1 MRRQARCLPAWLEAF
16 RLTLVTVSGGAVDG
30 AILQGLA
37 ALRGQVL
44 IGGTAASAMGWR
56 RAS

>member
-30 AILQGLA
+30 AISDAGMVA
-37 ALRGQVL
+37 GMGL

>member
-1 MRRQARCLPAWLEAF
+1 LFETF
-16 RLTLVTVSGGAVDG
+16 RLAQGAASGGAGSG

-44 IGGTAASAMGWR
+44 IGGTAAPATG
-56 RAS
+56 